1 MIKISKD
8 SHQVLHMLLFSVEQ
22 YSKWAPYLKEFCQ
35 HHLGQPKGMPVVLL
49 TDELILDDA
58 VYDVFLS
65 WLNTKGIHAK
75 DNDVVTRFV
84 AGGHGA
90 CVYDCEIT
98 RTVLERCWEHDE
110 FRCLCPKCNSTAY
123 IHRFG
128 GSITTGGF
136 LELDT
141 YCPICK
147 KVHHRSKVTADVHW
161 SELKQI
167 ADKVIEEQR

>member
-8 SHQVLHMLLFSVEQ
+8 SYPILHMLLFTSDQ
-22 YSKWAPYLKEFCQ
+22 YSKWAPYLNEFCLQ
-35 HHLGQPKGMPVVLL
+35 YLGQPKGVPIVLL
-49 TDELILDDA
+49 VDELILDDA
-58 VYDVFLS
+58 VYDVFIS
-65 WLNTKGIHAK
+65 WLDTKGIHVN
-75 DNDVVTRFV
+75 DNDVITRFV

-98 RTVLERCWEHDE
+98 RSVLKMCWEYEE
-110 FRCLCPKCNSTAY
+110 FRCHCPKCNSTAY
-123 IHRFG
+123 IYRFAG
-128 GSITTGGF
+128 NISSGGF

-147 KVHHRSKVTADVHW
+147 KVHHRSKVIADVHW